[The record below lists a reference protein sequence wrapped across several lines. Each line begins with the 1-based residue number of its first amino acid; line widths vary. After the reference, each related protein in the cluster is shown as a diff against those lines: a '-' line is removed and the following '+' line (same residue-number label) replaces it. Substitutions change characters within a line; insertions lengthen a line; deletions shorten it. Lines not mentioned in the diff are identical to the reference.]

1 MNDDSLRLLDEET
14 PLLNTGPQHQRSPT
28 PLPKLQIAI
37 VLLLQVCEPLTSQ
50 SIYPYINKVS
60 DCEVNRSGAFSLIR
74 CYVSDSLLA
83 NSISQGVTSAKW
95 DIMLGW
101 LLSGVNQIICIHW
114 LVSFISGVSIFRCRG
129 YYCSS
134 MESSLRPHWSKASYS
149 HRSIWNNLI
158 HARFWSLSY
167 FLDVSSQVLF
177 EKTNLWPSAIAESF
191 SSRCLSGLLNGNI
204 GRH

>member
-1 MNDDSLRLLDEET
+1 MKICSTPNSDGSRNLFYQLAHLTFPCFIDFTSLCRRISLPFLFGPNMNDDSLRLPDEET
-14 PLLNTGPQHQRSPT
+14 PLLNTGPQHHRSPT

-95 DIMLGW
+95 DIMLG
-101 LLSGVNQIICIHW
+101 
-114 LVSFISGVSIFRCRG
+114 
-129 YYCSS
+129 
-134 MESSLRPHWSKASYS
+134 
-149 HRSIWNNLI
+149 
-158 HARFWSLSY
+158 
-167 FLDVSSQVLF
+167 
-177 EKTNLWPSAIAESF
+177 
-191 SSRCLSGLLNGNI
+191 
-204 GRH
+204 